1 METREV
7 IVDWVAESG
16 LDRDDRPVDDWTAGE
31 DLDFAVREPRRRRGA
46 ELAKPEPEP
55 GAEPASAPEP
65 GGFDDLDAEL
75 QALTSEHE
83 VPASTPRAPGARRT
97 VAITGRPEA
106 LRDVPR
112 LREVERRRATRRPA
126 DRVASRPDR
135 IAMWAVVLGFVLILI
150 ASVTTP

>member
-1 METREV
+1 MQTREV

-31 DLDFAVREPRRRRGA
+31 DLDFAVRSPRRRGA
-46 ELAKPEPEP
+46 EHAVPAPAPEPEP
-55 GAEPASAPEP
+55 VDVA
-65 GGFDDLDAEL
+65 DLDAEL
-75 QALTSEHE
+75 HALTSEHE
-83 VPASTPRAPGARRT
+83 VTTVPAPRAPAARRT

-112 LREVERRRATRRPA
+112 LREVERRRPTRRPA

>member
-46 ELAKPEPEP
+46 ELATREPEP
-55 GAEPASAPEP
+55 PSEPVDL
-65 GGFDDLDAEL
+65 DDLDAEL
-75 QALTSEHE
+75 RALTSEHQ
-83 VPASTPRAPGARRT
+83 VPAPPAPRAPGARRT